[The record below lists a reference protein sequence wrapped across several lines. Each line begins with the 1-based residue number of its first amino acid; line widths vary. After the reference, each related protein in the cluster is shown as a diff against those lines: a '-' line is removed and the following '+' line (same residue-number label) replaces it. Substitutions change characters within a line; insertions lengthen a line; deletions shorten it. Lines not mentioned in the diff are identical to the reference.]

1 MEPITDEERRRDAE
15 TESLIRQITEED
27 PGYWDRVADR
37 VLAEAK
43 AKNPNWK
50 RIFATVIAD
59 HHEMFVR
66 LSKR

>member
-1 MEPITDEERRRDAE
+1 MEPITDEECRRDAE

-43 AKNPNWK
+43 AEK
-50 RIFATVIAD
+50 RIG
-59 HHEMFVR
+59 R
-66 LSKR
+66 KSLQL